1 MEWIRWR
8 PQYLLIYVLCCLIS
22 NFEVFRLLNSEV
34 FEALS
39 LIKKLKLLIQKTGC
53 MCVFKDTILITTFI
67 EGGKTK
73 KQFLR
78 SWSLKLVKL
87 ACIGF
92 IIRRLF
98 LRFQFRWS
106 SDDLLWTVITTYLW
120 DQQPLVVTLS
130 IKRGYHDLFYF
141 QHARWSN
148 SKAAMIW
155 LYNFSSNWPTHVPCL

>member
-53 MCVFKDTILITTFI
+53 MCVFKDTILITKFI
-67 EGGKTK
+67 ERGKTK

-106 SDDLLWTVITTYLW
+106 SDDLLWTVITTYISLRSATFGLHSFNKTW
-120 DQQPLVVTLS
+120 LS
-130 IKRGYHDLFYF
+130 RFVLFSTCSLIKFKSCNDL
-141 QHARWSN
+141 
-148 SKAAMIW
+148 II
-155 LYNFSSNWPTHVPCL
+155 